1 MRAAKG
7 EGMENV
13 CPAPA
18 RGKLECNVSLG
29 PIPSKLRRFTTFQG
43 SVGYFYA
50 ARSRKQ
56 ALCLAGRE
64 RRASMLSLM
73 SVFAKDES
81 GTAMVEY
88 GVIAAG
94 ICLAIALV
102 IFQIG
107 GQLSTTFETLA
118 PAVGPH

>member
-1 MRAAKG
+1 MGCQEPAGKG
-7 EGMENV
+7 
-13 CPAPA
+13 
-18 RGKLECNVSLG
+18 
-29 PIPSKLRRFTTFQG
+29 F
-43 SVGYFYA
+43 
-50 ARSRKQ
+50 
-56 ALCLAGRE
+56 ALQGRE
-64 RRASMLSLM
+64 GSQMLSLM

-107 GQLSTTFETLA
+107 GQLGTTFETLA